1 MSTSKQQKIKLRLLY
16 DLLSRETDEDNP
28 LSTEQ
33 IISMLKN
40 NHGIT
45 VGSRAL
51 IDDIKILNEYGYE
64 VKSYR
69 KKQYY
74 FYVVDRDFDIAELKI
89 MIDAVQ
95 AASFI
100 PAAQTERFISK
111 IAALAGTHRAEVLKQ
126 NIICFDTVKHGNRHV
141 FYSVDTLVTAIE
153 QKKKVSFLYYDLDI
167 HKSKVYRRKGARY
180 VVNPLAQ
187 AKRRSIGLYCRD
199 CRRHSVIDNKLS
211 ATLIPRQEKPTVE

>member
-1 MSTSKQQKIKLRLLY
+1 MRLLY

-95 AASFI
+95 AAGFI
-100 PAAQTERFISK
+100 PAAQTELHYRTFESWLSNQK
-111 IAALAGTHRAEVLKQ
+111 YTGE
-126 NIICFDTVKHGNRHV
+126 
-141 FYSVDTLVTAIE
+141 FY
-153 QKKKVSFLYYDLDI
+153 F
-167 HKSKVYRRKGARY
+167 G
-180 VVNPLAQ
+180 
-187 AKRRSIGLYCRD
+187 
-199 CRRHSVIDNKLS
+199 
-211 ATLIPRQEKPTVE
+211 